1 MKRNELL
8 AHVQIWRKFKII
20 MLSERNKRK
29 QRKKEGKKEKK
40 KNSRVKSR
48 LYAAID
54 HLGRLSYLSMLFF
67 GTLQFRWVYLSFSPL
82 PLASLLFSAICK
94 GFPDNHFAFLQLFFL
109 GMVLISASCTMSQ
122 TSVHSSSGSLSD
134 LVP

>member
-67 GTLQFRWVYLSFSPL
+67 GTLQF
-82 PLASLLFSAICK
+82 
-94 GFPDNHFAFLQLFFL
+94 
-109 GMVLISASCTMSQ
+109 
-122 TSVHSSSGSLSD
+122 
-134 LVP
+134 

>member
-1 MKRNELL
+1 
-8 AHVQIWRKFKII
+8 

-67 GTLQFRWVYLSFSPL
+67 GTLQFRWAYLSFSPL

-94 GFPDNHFAFLQLFFL
+94 GFSDNHFAFLQLFFL
-109 GMVLISASCTMSQ
+109 GMVLIPAFCTMSH
-122 TSVHSSSGSLSD
+122 TSVHSSSGTLSIRSNPLNLFVTSTVRD
-134 LVP
+134 LI